1 MESRLLS
8 IPNLLWDKLPQ
19 WAFYVLYAIVYFCAL
34 PFFQHQMDVDTIG
47 YIAAAEHYAEGNLLA
62 GINGYWSPLLSWL
75 LVPFLSLKVPALLA
89 IKLIDLLAGIVTLT
103 LIASIARQLH
113 FNSQYTRLCML
124 IAMPH
129 LAMYSLCV
137 ATPDVLACMS
147 WMGVACYALKFFTRN
162 DHIAIA
168 NLAVWGAISYF
179 AKYYHFYAFLLLL
192 AVLMIAVWIA
202 SRNKKAVLAYLQAA
216 VLFLVIAGAWM
227 FAIYT
232 KHGVFTPTTAA
243 SHNLYTAYSHLPNIP
258 QAGEHLLPLDYDK
271 YSYTAWEYVP
281 DYLVAVNVQTNIG
294 PGIHTMAR
302 HAFHNAMEG
311 PLYFYFEFALFLIS
325 IVVLFKV
332 KALRNN
338 ICLTALLLATLIYPA
353 GYFITTVDYRYLL
366 FCVIA
371 SLILS
376 MFALQVTHSR
386 AIKIIIGV
394 LLAGSFLLP
403 FHRINQ
409 FAHKGGKYLL
419 MNEFFNDSQRLKGE
433 HIMSSPRAWSRGIAL
448 AYQAKAK
455 YYDTLL
461 PERVQPSINELKQH
475 GITYYLCLRDEIPA
489 EMANYPAATFD
500 QYALIYL
507 AR

>member
-1 MESRLLS
+1 MESRLQS
-8 IPNLLWDKLPQ
+8 IPNLLWYKLPQ
-19 WAFYVLYAIVYFCAL
+19 WAFYVLYAIAYFTAL
-34 PFFQHQMDVDTIG
+34 PLFQHQVDADTIG
-47 YIAAAEHYAEGNLLA
+47 YIAAAEHYAEGHLYA

-75 LVPFLSLKVPALLA
+75 LVPLLSLKVPALLA
-89 IKLIDLLAGIVTLT
+89 IKLIDLLAGIVTLV
-103 LIASIARQLH
+103 LIASIARQFH
-113 FNSQYTRLCML
+113 FNEKYTRLCML

-147 WMGVACYALKFFTRN
+147 WMGVACYALKLFSQN
-162 DHIAIA
+162 DRIAIA
-168 NLAVWGAISYF
+168 NFAVWGAISYF

-192 AVLMIAVWIA
+192 AVLMIVVWIT
-202 SRNKKAVLAYLQAA
+202 SGNKKAILAYLQAA

-227 FAIYT
+227 FAIYM

-258 QAGEHLLPLDYDK
+258 QTGEHLLPLDYNK
-271 YSYTAWEYVP
+271 YRYTAWEYVP
-281 DYLVAVNVQTNIG
+281 DYLTAVNARTDIK
-294 PGIHTMAR
+294 PGIHTIAR
-302 HAFHNAMEG
+302 HAFHNALEG
-311 PLYFYFEFALFLIS
+311 PLYFYFEFALFLLS
-325 IVVLFKV
+325 TVVLFKAR
-332 KALRNN
+332 ALRNN
-338 ICLTALLLATLIYPA
+338 ICLTALLLAILIYPA
-353 GYFITTVDYRYLL
+353 GYFITTVAYRYLL

-376 MFALQVTHSR
+376 IFALQIAHSR
-386 AIKIIIGV
+386 TVRIIIGL

-409 FAHKGGKYLL
+409 FAHKGEKYFL
-419 MNEFFNDSQRLKGE
+419 MNEFFNDSHRLEGE
-433 HIMSSPRAWSRGIAL
+433 HIISSPRAWSRGIAL
-448 AYQAKAK
+448 AYQARAK

-461 PERVQPSINELKQH
+461 PGKLPSSINELKQH
-475 GITYYLCLRDEIPA
+475 GITYYLCLRDEIPK
-489 EMANYPAATFD
+489 EFANYPAATFD